1 MYSSGGSGAA
11 SVGQHAN
18 NVEPA
23 ITTNSFKT
31 FNDTPYPYVSF
42 HMIHNI
48 VSYRIIPTYYHH
60 TYYMTHMY
68 HRYKSLV
75 FLGVLRF
82 GTHAYGR
89 MHA

>member
-1 MYSSGGSGAA
+1 
-11 SVGQHAN
+11 
-18 NVEPA
+18 
-23 ITTNSFKT
+23 
-31 FNDTPYPYVSF
+31 
-42 HMIHNI
+42 MIHNI

-82 GTHAYGR
+82 GTHVRMLDRNGAH